1 MSWGGAWRGAGRG
14 LLLILPQGSIEA
26 PGRRAVASESRQRC
40 SAPLRLEG
48 STRKLH
54 HPSGGDHRDH
64 QALRVGSM
72 ITVTY
77 AELMSAGNMAANF
90 TRRSVARKGVQ

>member
-1 MSWGGAWRGAGRG
+1 
-14 LLLILPQGSIEA
+14 
-26 PGRRAVASESRQRC
+26 
-40 SAPLRLEG
+40 LRLEG
-48 STRKLH
+48 STRKLRR
-54 HPSGGDHRDH
+54 PSGGDHGDH

-90 TRRSVARKGVQ
+90 TRRSVAGKGVQ